1 MQANVRQPNPVPVA
15 HTQFRLFF
23 TISDVF
29 LVVLNGV
36 DELTPQPIFIF
47 LLTLSIPL
55 TSLPECVA
63 HLPIPCG
70 KLGFLGSMR
79 THLDLPRI

>member
-1 MQANVRQPNPVPVA
+1 MNYYVYKGRTSVHANVRQPNPAPVS

-23 TISDVF
+23 TISDAF

-36 DELTPQPIFIF
+36 DELTPLPIFIL

-55 TSLPECVA
+55 TSPPECVD

-70 KLGFLGSMR
+70 S
-79 THLDLPRI
+79 